1 MSKSFWAAAFETA
14 NALLGSPCAVGMAH
28 VVNGKFAETRKMLIT
43 PGPGVLA
50 KAGGSIADRIEDRKQ

>member
-28 VVNGKFAETRKMLIT
+28 VVSGKVAETRKMLIT

-50 KAGGSIADRIEDRKQ
+50 KAGGR